1 MGPFSGVTLL
11 IGHDRHALK
20 DFVAD
25 LDIGPGGP
33 IR

>member
-11 IGHDRHALK
+11 IGHVRSALK
-20 DFVAD
+20 DFIVD